1 MALSAGAIA
10 LELGLDTAPISTQ
23 VKTAAKG
30 VQQQLGSAF
39 SGINTQVNSTANFAQ
54 NKLGSA
60 FKKIGAI
67 LGSAFAVQKLLT
79 FGQECINLGSDLEEV
94 ENVVD
99 TAFPSMAAR
108 VDSFAS
114 SCIESFGMSTK
125 VAKQYL
131 GTFGAMSKS
140 FGFTEEQAFSM
151 SAALTGLA
159 GDVAS
164 FYNISTDLAYT
175 KLKSVFSGETETL
188 KDLGVVMTQAALD
201 QYALANGYG
210 KTTAKMTEQEKVAL
224 RFAFVQEQLSLAS
237 GDFIKTQDSWANQT
251 RVLKLRF
258 DELKGTIGSGLI
270 AALSPVLQ
278 IINAVL
284 AKINS
289 LANAIKSLF
298 SVGKKGSST
307 SQAVGEIASE
317 SSDAQKAASG
327 AGKALKSLMGFDQ
340 LNRLDSSSGGGGG
353 GSSELDIDLGSTS
366 AELDEVD
373 VKTSAFVEQ
382 LKEIANLFKQG
393 FKIGFSSADLDA
405 IKQHAESAKQSL
417 IGIFNSEDV
426 RTASQSFADEF
437 ALSFGKITGS
447 LGSIGA
453 TIAENLAGGFDLM
466 LQQRGEDIRKS
477 IANAVNAESEA
488 VAIGGDLAVAL
499 AEGFSAFKSSGGK
512 EISAAIMS
520 ILADAGTTARETC
533 SELGRDIMS
542 AISRPFIEN
551 SGSMKEE
558 IEKLLAPVGKG
569 FGVVADGFNEFCE
582 TVKIGYNS
590 FIKPALDSF
599 GGKLSKLWQ
608 EHLQP
613 MWSEVSGLLN
623 RLGELFSA
631 AWEKAQPFIQTIQ
644 FGLSILG
651 QLLQPIMSLFG
662 DAILGGL
669 GQLADAF
676 TMIFGILNGLLDFVT
691 GVFSGDWSKAWNGI
705 KSAAGSL
712 WDYIKSRFQANTI
725 VKYFSDIWNKVKA
738 KFTAMGTQIGSS
750 MASSIKS
757 AINGCIG
764 QIQSKIN
771 SGIGVINKALSIVP
785 GSPRLSTVSLPR
797 LAQGGYVKANT
808 PQLAM
813 IGDNRRYGEIVAP
826 EDKMLEMILTALKM
840 FKQQDTSRANSQEG
854 DQLIELVVNIGD
866 ETLAR
871 KIIRLLR
878 EQNRRGNSL
887 QFDF

>member
-10 LELGLDTAPISTQ
+10 LDLGLNTAPISTQ

-30 VQQQLGSAF
+30 VQKQLGSAF
-39 SGINTQVNSTANFAQ
+39 KGINTQVNSTANFAQ
-54 NKLGSA
+54 SKLGSA

-67 LGSAFAVQKLLT
+67 IGSAFAVQKLLV

-99 TAFPSMAAR
+99 TAFPSMEAR

-151 SAALTGLA
+151 SSALTGLA

-224 RFAFVQEQLSLAS
+224 RFAFVQEQLSIAS
-237 GDFIKTQDSWANQT
+237 GDFIKTQNSWANQT
-251 RVLKLRF
+251 RILKLRF

-284 AKINS
+284 ARINS

-307 SQAVGEIASE
+307 SKAVGEIASE
-317 SSDAQKAASG
+317 SSNAESAASG

-340 LNRLDSSSGGGGG
+340 INRLDSSSGGGG
-353 GSSELDIDLGSTS
+353 GSSELDIDLGDTS
-366 AELDEVD
+366 AELDETD
-373 VKTSAFVEQ
+373 AKMSALIER
-382 LKEIANLFKQG
+382 LKEISDLFKQG

-405 IKQHAESAKQSL
+405 ITQHAESAKQSL
-417 IGIFNSEDV
+417 IEIFSSDEV
-426 RTASQSFADEF
+426 RTASHNFADEF

-447 LGSIGA
+447 LGSVGA
-453 TIAENLAGGFDLM
+453 TIAENLAGGFDLA
-466 LQQRGEDIRKS
+466 LQQRGGDIRQS
-477 IANAVNAESEA
+477 IANAINAESETA
-488 VAIGGDLAVAL
+488 AIGGDLAVAL
-499 AEGFSAFKSSGGK
+499 AEGFSAFKSEGGK

-520 ILADAGTTARETC
+520 MLADAGTTARETC
-533 SELGRDIMS
+533 SMLGRDVMS

-551 SGSMKEE
+551 SGSIKEE
-558 IEKLLAPVGKG
+558 IEKLLSPVGKILSLAANG
-569 FGVVADGFNEFCE
+569 FHKFCE

-590 FIKPALDSF
+590 FIKPALDEF
-599 GGKLSKLWQ
+599 GKKLSSLWN

-613 MWSEVSGLLN
+613 LWNEVSGLLS
-623 RLGELFSA
+623 RLGDLFSA

-651 QLLQPIMSLFG
+651 QLLQPVMSLFG
-662 DAILGGL
+662 DAILDGL

-676 TMIFGILNGLLDFVT
+676 TAIFGILNGLLDFVT
-691 GVFSGDWSKAWNGI
+691 GVFSGDWNKAWEGI
-705 KSAAGSL
+705 KYAAGSL
-712 WDYIKSRFQANTI
+712 WDYIKSRFKSDTI
-725 VKYFSDIWNKVKA
+725 VKYFSDIWDKVKS
-738 KFTAMGTQIGSS
+738 KFSAMGTQIGSS
-750 MASSIKS
+750 MASAIKS
-757 AINGCIG
+757 AINSCIN

-771 SGIGVINKALSIVP
+771 SGIGIINKALSIVP
-785 GSPRLSTVSLPR
+785 GSPKLSTVSLPR

-840 FKQQDTSRANSQEG
+840 FKQQESGGSNTSAEAQI
-854 DQLIELVVNIGD
+854 IELVVNIGD
-866 ETLAR
+866 ENL
-871 KIIRLLR
+871 IRRVIKLLK
-878 EQNRRGNSL
+878 EENRRNNQL
-887 QFDF
+887 ILEL